1 MPRSGEPTRRR
12 ILDAAYAQFYR
23 DGFARVTLDDIATR
37 AKVTK
42 RTLYYHFD
50 SKDALLGAVLDRQH
64 ELALAHARGLIPDG
78 TRGPG
83 DALARLFADLA
94 AWTQT
99 PRWQGSGF
107 TRLAME
113 LAGLPGHPARKAARR
128 HKATVE
134 AAIAERL
141 ARSGANDAASL
152 ARLAVILIEGAAALT
167 LIHGGTAYVTAAAEA
182 AQRLASSRP
191 TPRARRA
198 ASFRRES

>member
-1 MPRSGEPTRRR
+1 MPRSGEPTRQR

-23 DGFARVTLDDIATR
+23 DGFARVTLDRIADR
-37 AKVTK
+37 ARVTK

-64 ELALAHARGLIPDG
+64 ELALARARALVPADARGAA
-78 TRGPG
+78 

-99 PRWQGSGF
+99 PRWQGAGF

-134 AAIAERL
+134 AAIAEQL
-141 ARSGANDAASL
+141 ARSGARDAAAI
-152 ARLAVILIEGAAALT
+152 ARLAVILIEGAAVLT
-167 LIHGGTAYVTAAAEA
+167 LIHGGTAYVDAAADA
-182 AQRLASSRP
+182 ARQLASMRP
-191 TPRARRA
+191 RPRARRA
-198 ASFRRES
+198 ASSRRGS

>member
-23 DGFARVTLDDIATR
+23 DGFARVTLDDIARR
-37 AKVTK
+37 ARVTK

-50 SKDALLGAVLDRQH
+50 SKDALLGAVLERQH
-64 ELALAHARGLIPDG
+64 ELALERARAIVPAG
-78 TRGPG
+78 TRDPAA
-83 DALARLFADLA
+83 ALARLFADLA
-94 AWTQT
+94 AWAAT

-134 AAIAERL
+134 AVLAEQLGRTGAREAAAL
-141 ARSGANDAASL
+141 ARV
-152 ARLAVILIEGAAALT
+152 AVILIGGAAALT
-167 LIHGGTAYVTAAAEA
+167 LIHGGGAYVAAAADA
-182 AQRLASSRP
+182 AQALAA
-191 TPRARRA
+191 ARR
-198 ASFRRES
+198 